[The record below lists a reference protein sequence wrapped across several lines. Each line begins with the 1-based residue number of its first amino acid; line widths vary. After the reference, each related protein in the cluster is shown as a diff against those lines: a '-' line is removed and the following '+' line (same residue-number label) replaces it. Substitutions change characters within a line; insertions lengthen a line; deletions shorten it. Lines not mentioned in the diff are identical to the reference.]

1 MHLKGYKYST
11 LQVWD
16 KSTAQARPRLS
27 KPKSAPPKASLAS
40 QPDQAPDKL
49 SQHEVR
55 QKKISLARTLQ
66 GRVRR
71 TLNEK
76 HISAKSAFAAFDSD
90 GDKIATVDDL
100 TKGFTELGV
109 KLPLEKNGTRPDL
122 GEVIAE
128 VLADNPQTVK
138 QGDALGVDEVTFQGW
153 IAPEPSEVATVFA
166 EKILAKAGQSAYGE
180 GKPCKDVERAQ
191 LNVRGIEA
199 QLESVRRQMSV
210 AEQTHAKTI
219 ALEANVSERQ
229 AAAVQ
234 RMEHEHSS
242 AQRVRQ
248 GRQEELEQ
256 ALAAGKTALEERKAK
271 EAERNKQRHDAYAH
285 KALRPRLSHASLTF
299 ARVFAQADRA
309 CECDHG
315 EVWRSRPQ
323 IGGSLRGSS
332 RREEVAWPELR
343 AMLPL
348 LACTQH
354 VCKREWNTVSR
365 FIGYVA

>member
-40 QPDQAPDKL
+40 QLEQAPDKL

-90 GDKIATVDDL
+90 GDKIATVEDL
-100 TKGFTELGV
+100 TKGFAELGV

-271 EAERNKQRHDAYAH
+271 EAERNKQRHDA
-285 KALRPRLSHASLTF
+285 
-299 ARVFAQADRA
+299 
-309 CECDHG
+309 
-315 EVWRSRPQ
+315 
-323 IGGSLRGSS
+323 
-332 RREEVAWPELR
+332 
-343 AMLPL
+343 
-348 LACTQH
+348 
-354 VCKREWNTVSR
+354 
-365 FIGYVA
+365 